1 MSFLSKLGD
10 FAGGFA
16 EGLGEALP
24 GAIEKGM
31 DRRIDLMD
39 QQRAWQRQDALRAE
53 DREFSMAQA
62 AYNEAVS
69 AGDLS
74 YLSGIDPEGPLG
86 ERAEHAIANIVA
98 GAGAQIT
105 NAGRTSDVLINATA
119 LQFNDPSSRDLYS
132 KGTTFDDFSD
142 QSLQLNKQLNELI
155 NLRDNPNLAQAF
167 DEAQIEAL
175 NINIANI
182 EASIDTVDKKQELY
196 GKFLQGKDENLNS
209 FNSLLGMGDLTSAQN
224 TLEAL
229 IDGDYISPMMAKR
242 FSDSIIVQRMERAIV
257 EGDFDKQSTILN
269 ESPPNLRQLLAD
281 KMNDAE
287 RALEGRNVE
296 ARATMSNWGMVA
308 DLEESVYANPNL
320 TDPQKDQIINNLRT
334 KQQAMAQNSIPRVS
348 AAMKELRENI
358 IRHDVQGKTYG
369 AKTLNSMVMR
379 ALRQSPL
386 SHGVYPWEVARFELQ
401 SDLFDSMNSNTPLEK
416 AFVDHYTPQVVM
428 GVMSQDELISKIDTS
443 QVLTQREK
451 NIALGQA
458 ERIKFD
464 ANTDP
469 QAKIAAEQISQFT
482 LGGISNSISDFDE
495 EVIKRD
501 FMAARGRPDPDAI
514 NRVKTNYTRLVE
526 TDIEHRV
533 LTREQGEEILARIE
547 DLILALTY
555 VGPLPES
562 GYTPPAR
569 PRASQAQQTGRKPLN
584 PRGNRNQRPLP
595 GEELGR
601 QRREPTQQQKA
612 MNFVGVGT

>member
-31 DRRIDLMD
+31 DRRMDLMD

-53 DREFSMAQA
+53 DREFSMDQA

-69 AGDLS
+69 SGDLS

-98 GAGAQIT
+98 NSGAQIT
-105 NAGRTSDVLINATA
+105 NAGRTSDVLVNATA
-119 LQFNDPSSRDLYS
+119 LQFVDRSSRDLYS

-155 NLRDNPNLAQAF
+155 NLKDNPNLAQAF

-182 EASIDTVDKKQELY
+182 KASIDTVDKKQELY

-224 TLEAL
+224 TLEVL

-257 EGDFDKQSTILN
+257 EGDFDKQSTIFN
-269 ESPPNLRQLLAD
+269 ESPPNLRQILAN

-287 RALEGRNVE
+287 RALEGKNVE
-296 ARATMSNWGMVA
+296 ASVTMSNWGMVA
-308 DLEESVYANPNL
+308 DLEQNVYANPNL
-320 TDPQKDQIINNLRT
+320 TDPQKDKIINDLRI
-334 KQQAMAQNSIPRVS
+334 KQQAMAQGAPKRVS
-348 AAMKELRENI
+348 AAMKELRDNI

-369 AKTLNSMVMR
+369 AKTLNSMVMN

-386 SHGVYPWEVARFELQ
+386 SYGVQPWEVARFELQ
-401 SDLFDSMNSNTPLEK
+401 NDLSTPTNTNMSLEK
-416 AFVDHYTPQVVM
+416 ALVAHYAPLVVM
-428 GVMSQDELISKIDTS
+428 GVMSQDELMSKIDTS
-443 QVLTQREK
+443 QALTQREK
-451 NIALGQA
+451 NIALEQA
-458 ERIKFD
+458 SGITPS

-495 EVIKRD
+495 EAIKRD

-514 NRVKTNYTRLVE
+514 NRVKTHYTRAVQK
-526 TDIEHRV
+526 DIEHNV

-547 DLILALTY
+547 SLILALTSTFGQDD
-555 VGPLPES
+555 VGPPLPE
-562 GYTPPAR
+562 GYVTR
-569 PRASQAQQTGRKPLN
+569 KQAQQKGGGRMS
-584 PRGNRNQRPLP
+584 RAIP
-595 GEELGR
+595 GEEGR
-601 QRREPTQQQKA
+601 TQRQEPTQRQRA
-612 MNFVGVGT
+612 MGFVGVGT

>member
-31 DRRIDLMD
+31 DRRMDLMD

-105 NAGRTSDVLINATA
+105 NAGRTSDVLVNATA
-119 LQFNDPSSRDLYS
+119 LQFVDRSSRDLYS

-142 QSLQLNKQLNELI
+142 QSLQLNNQLNELI

-182 EASIDTVDKKQELY
+182 KASIDTVDKKQELY

-269 ESPPNLRQLLAD
+269 ESPQNLRQLLAD

-287 RALEGRNVE
+287 RALEGENVE
-296 ARATMSNWGMVA
+296 ASVTMSNWGMVA
-308 DLEESVYANPNL
+308 DLEQNVYANPNL
-320 TDPQKDQIINNLRT
+320 TDPQKDKIINDLRI
-334 KQQAMAQNSIPRVS
+334 KQQAMAQGAPKRVS
-348 AAMKELRENI
+348 AAMKDLRQNI
-358 IRHDVQGKTYG
+358 IKNYVAGQTFDAR
-369 AKTLNSMVMR
+369 TLNSMVMN

-386 SHGVYPWEVARFELQ
+386 AYGVQPWEVARFELHN
-401 SDLFDSMNSNTPLEK
+401 DLSTPTNTDMSLEK
-416 AFVDHYTPQVVM
+416 ALVAHYTPLVVM
-428 GVMSQDELISKIDTS
+428 GVMSQDELMSKIDTS
-443 QVLTQREK
+443 QALTQREK
-451 NIALGQA
+451 NIALEQA
-458 ERIKFD
+458 SGITPS
-464 ANTDP
+464 ANADP
-469 QAKIAAEQISQFT
+469 QTKMAAQQINQFT

-514 NRVKTNYTRLVE
+514 NRVKTHYTRLVE
-526 TDIEHRV
+526 KDIEHKV
-533 LTREQGEEILARIE
+533 LTREQGEEIIARME
-547 DLILALTY
+547 GLILALTSTFVQDD
-555 VGPLPES
+555 VGPLLPE
-562 GYTPPAR
+562 GYI
-569 PRASQAQQTGRKPLN
+569 PRKQTQQKGGGRMS
-584 PRGNRNQRPLP
+584 RPLP
-595 GEELGR
+595 GEEGR
-601 QRREPTQQQKA
+601 TQRQEPTQRQRA
-612 MNFVGVGT
+612 MSFVGAG